1 MIHVESMVINKLHW
15 YLIHFL
21 IYICLFND
29 SVVGGPDINSATR
42 KMSDLTVVLHLSLH
56 TCS

>member
-15 YLIHFL
+15 YLIRFL
-21 IYICLFND
+21 IYICLFGD

-42 KMSDLTVVLHLSLH
+42 KMSDLTVVLH
-56 TCS
+56 